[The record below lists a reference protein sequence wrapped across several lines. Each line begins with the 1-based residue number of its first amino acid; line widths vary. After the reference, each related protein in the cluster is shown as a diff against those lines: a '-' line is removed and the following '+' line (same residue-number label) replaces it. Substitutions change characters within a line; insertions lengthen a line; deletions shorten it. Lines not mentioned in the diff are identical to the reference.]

1 VLYRF
6 SSSNLYA
13 SGFAGIALGVADSVL
28 ASFVELARD
37 KIPRG
42 ARVTMRNNNVV
53 QSQVAQAEARL
64 SGARHYLLATI
75 DASWNMIAERGRL
88 TMDANATLR
97 LATTWA
103 IHQARDVVDVLYQAA
118 GATAI
123 FNENPFERR
132 LRDMHT
138 VAQQMQGRQ
147 SHFETVGRIRMG
159 LPPDATM
166 FTF

>member
-1 VLYRF
+1 
-6 SSSNLYA
+6 
-13 SGFAGIALGVADSVL
+13 I
-28 ASFVELARD
+28 ELARD

-53 QSQVAQAEARL
+53 QSQVAQARARL
-64 SGARHYLLATI
+64 DSARAYVLGVLHDSWDSVLA
-75 DASWNMIAERGRL
+75 NGRL
-88 TMDANATLR
+88 SVDENAALR

-103 IHQARDVVDVLYQAA
+103 IHQARDAVDTLYQAA

-123 FNENPFERR
+123 FNVNPFERR
-132 LRDMHT
+132 FRDIHT

-147 SHFETVGRIRMG
+147 THFETVGRVMMG